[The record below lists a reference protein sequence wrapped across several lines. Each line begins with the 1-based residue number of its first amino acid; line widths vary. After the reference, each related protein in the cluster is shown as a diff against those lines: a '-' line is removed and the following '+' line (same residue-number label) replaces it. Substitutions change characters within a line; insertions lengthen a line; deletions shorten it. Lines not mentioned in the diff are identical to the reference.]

1 MFNEQMTSGF
11 RVIEHAYIHGLGR
24 WDFDVYGPFCRLYYN
39 PLPGVIFSG
48 KNNLKLE
55 FSPNSFYLIPQGK
68 RVRCWNEG
76 AQLTQFY
83 LHFFIFERLKLL
95 NQEIIEIP
103 ADEELLSW
111 VKKYDD
117 IRNDPAAFVT
127 RDLLAMHILSG
138 VLLRLPQ
145 EYLLP
150 MQHISPPVA
159 KVCTIISRNPERKI
173 SNEELARLAGYSL
186 SSFIRAFTREVGKT
200 PQVFCRTKKIE
211 MACELMST
219 TDSSLDEIATQSGFA
234 DRFHMSQVFSR
245 VLGCSPARFRQQLGG
260 GLPKRKNVVR
270 NKKQK

>member
-1 MFNEQMTSGF
+1 MFNGQMMSGF

-24 WDFDVYGPFCRLYYN
+24 WNFDVFGPFCRLYYN
-39 PLPGVIFSG
+39 PLPGVVFSG
-48 KNNLKLE
+48 KNNPRLE
-55 FSPNSFYLIPQGK
+55 LSPNSFYLIPQGK
-68 RVRCWNEG
+68 RVRCWNEKPP
-76 AQLTQFY
+76 LTQFY
-83 LHFFIFERLKLL
+83 LHFFIFERLPIL

-103 ADEELLSW
+103 ADEELLNW

-117 IRNDPAAFVT
+117 IRNESAAFVT

-145 EYLLP
+145 EYLYP
-150 MQHISPPVA
+150 TQHISPTIA
-159 KVCTIISRNPERKI
+159 KVCTIISKNPERKI
-173 SNEELARLAGYSL
+173 NNKELAQLAGYPL
-186 SSFIRAFTREVGKT
+186 SSFIRAFTKEVGET
-200 PQVFCRTKKIE
+200 PQVFCRTKRIE

-260 GLPKRKNVVR
+260 GLPKRKHIIR
-270 NKKQK
+270 NHK